1 MDDLGEDHD
10 LQAVLDRNAFEGI
23 ENDGIDFCELE
34 KYINEDASGTY
45 FDDTLATSDVAR
57 AHAAVVAAA
66 PGDDLGQ
73 PLAPPP
79 QPDSNKTFVAGVYVI
94 PSHGLP
100 ESPPDSGSEPP
111 YSPQDHGGQ
120 SPHQRLSAGR
130 AHTLQDI
137 LIHPMY
143 PVHQPLAGPLSG
155 PLAGPLV
162 AGQHLVDLPP
172 AGLSAGLPAGPTHTL
187 HLQGAGG
194 EMILV
199 QHPVVPAG
207 LPPAV
212 ASPPLAMHGDG
223 QSVVYP
229 GLAGGGGA
237 VASSPVL
244 PTKKRKLSQ
253 DGRIHVKTEP
263 GMAGGCGDVLE
274 DVLSSPSSRVRDHV
288 LTARSVPEM
297 SPDPSSN
304 QTGALEEDYGLDCDN
319 PYADSSMQCIRFSA
333 FEPENW
339 HVLIDG
345 NLSEL

>member
-1 MDDLGEDHD
+1 
-10 LQAVLDRNAFEGI
+10 RNAFEGI

-79 QPDSNKTFVAGVYVI
+79 QPDSNKTFVAGVY
-94 PSHGLP
+94 
-100 ESPPDSGSEPP
+100 
-111 YSPQDHGGQ
+111 
-120 SPHQRLSAGR
+120 RLSAGR

-319 PYADSSMQCIRFSA
+319 
-333 FEPENW
+333 
-339 HVLIDG
+339 
-345 NLSEL
+345 